1 MAVVC
6 QLPTLLLHDRSTQ
19 RIVQRALNCVHFG
32 SDAIGPN
39 KADLR
44 RPTGHVRFVL
54 SGAGTRISFIYYY
67 MGARVA
73 VPAASFPTSPQD
85 ASEFYN
91 KVKLYSSH
99 GGGRRA
105 DRSGVYCAGC
115 LGCM

>member
-67 MGARVA
+67 M
-73 VPAASFPTSPQD
+73 
-85 ASEFYN
+85 
-91 KVKLYSSH
+91 H
-99 GGGRRA
+99 GREGRRA
-105 DRSGVYCAGC
+105 GGVLPDFPTGC
-115 LGCM
+115 Q